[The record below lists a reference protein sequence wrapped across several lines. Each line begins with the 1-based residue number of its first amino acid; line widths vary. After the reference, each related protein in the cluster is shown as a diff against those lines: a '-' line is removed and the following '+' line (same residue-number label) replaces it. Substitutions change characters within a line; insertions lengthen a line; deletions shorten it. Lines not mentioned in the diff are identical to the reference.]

1 MPTRMILCLVLSALL
16 HVLILIQPIMIM
28 AGQALADRPSVPVR
42 LVNIPAALLEPLA
55 ALNNAEDAPA
65 PEDEE
70 AEGGVSFV
78 AEGGV
83 ATGYLDQLKIKIF
96 RIWEYPEEAVIKGE
110 QGKVSITF
118 VLNERGEVADIG
130 VLKSSGSYSL
140 DSAAMAA
147 IEDAAP
153 FGPLTDNNGEKTL
166 KVTGHFAYV
175 LD

>member
-1 MPTRMILCLVLSALL
+1 MSMRMILCLVLSALL
-16 HVLILIQPIMIM
+16 HVLILVQPIMIM
-28 AGQALADRPSVPVR
+28 AKQVLSDRPSVPVR
-42 LVNIPAALLEPLA
+42 LVNIPPELMKPLEELIRQ
-55 ALNNAEDAPA
+55 
-65 PEDEE
+65 EE
-70 AEGGVSFV
+70 APTSEEEEAQEGVSFV

-83 ATGYLDQLKIKIF
+83 AVGYLDRLKIRIF
-96 RIWEYPEEAVIKGE
+96 HIWEYPEDAIFKGE

-118 VLNERGEVADIG
+118 VLDAQGDVIDIG

-147 IEDAAP
+147 IEQAAP
-153 FGPLTDNNGEKTL
+153 FGPLTGNNGQKTL

>member
-1 MPTRMILCLVLSALL
+1 
-16 HVLILIQPIMIM
+16 
-28 AGQALADRPSVPVR
+28 
-42 LVNIPAALLEPLA
+42 
-55 ALNNAEDAPA
+55 
-65 PEDEE
+65 
-70 AEGGVSFV
+70 
-78 AEGGV
+78 
-83 ATGYLDQLKIKIF
+83 
-96 RIWEYPEEAVIKGE
+96 
-110 QGKVSITF
+110 SITF